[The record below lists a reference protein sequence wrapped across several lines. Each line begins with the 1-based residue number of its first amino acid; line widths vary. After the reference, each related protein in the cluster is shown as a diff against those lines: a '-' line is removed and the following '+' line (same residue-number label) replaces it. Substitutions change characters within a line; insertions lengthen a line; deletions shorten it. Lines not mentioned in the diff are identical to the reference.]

1 LLFFFVLIK
10 FYSYGGKKM
19 RLVTSG
25 EMKKLD
31 LFTINKVGVPDSA
44 LMELAGFGVVQ
55 KIMAKWEVESSN
67 FLIICGKGNNGGDG
81 YVVARHLFNK
91 GLEVSIL
98 SLGPEKLGKSSRINY
113 EAAVN
118 LDIPIYEVTSTADL
132 MNFENIIQNSDFI
145 IDAVFGTGLDRPI
158 TGIAREIISAVNAT
172 DCIKIAVDIP
182 SGISAD
188 HGCVLGEH
196 AIKADLTVTFA
207 FPKIGQFSSPGFA
220 YCGEIEVVD
229 IGVVDH
235 QETNSRRCFLLTDN
249 WVRSNLPYRPA
260 YGHKGTFGHTLII
273 AGSLGKS
280 GAAIMASESAVS
292 AGAGL
297 VSVLAPHNII
307 PTLMGRL
314 TEVMGCGY
322 GTEKGSI
329 KSDDYDQIITEMA
342 GKRVVAIGPGI
353 PNNEIMQ
360 EILYKIIENS
370 DIPMVLDADALNL
383 VAKKPQILKKTKA
396 PILITPHPGEFA
408 RLLDQPIA
416 QIQKRRI
423 ETALEFARKYE
434 VFVLL
439 KGARSVIA
447 SPQGEIAVN
456 PTGNN
461 GMASGGTG
469 DVLTGITA
477 SFISQGLDPFTAA
490 GIGAFLHG
498 RAGDLAAREKGE
510 FALKATDLI
519 QYLPAAFYSLNSE
532 NLHNFTE

>member
-1 LLFFFVLIK
+1 
-10 FYSYGGKKM
+10 M

-31 LFTINKVGVPDSA
+31 LFTINDLEVPDSV

-55 KIMAKWEVESSN
+55 KIIGKWEVESST

-98 SLGPEKLGKSSRINY
+98 SLGPEKLGKSGKINY
-113 EAAVN
+113 DVAVN

-158 TGIAREIISAVNAT
+158 MGIAREIISAVNAT
-172 DCIKIAVDIP
+172 DSIKIAVDMP

-220 YCGEIEVVD
+220 YCGEVEVVD

-235 QETNSRRCFLLTDN
+235 QQPQSRRCFLLTDN

-260 YGHKGTFGHTLII
+260 YGHKGTFGHTLIM
-273 AGSLGKS
+273 AGSIGKS
-280 GAAIMASESAVS
+280 GAAIMASEAAVS

-297 VSVLAPHNII
+297 VTVLAPQNII

-314 TEVMGCGY
+314 TEVMGSGY
-322 GTEKGSI
+322 GTEDGTIQINDYNLI
-329 KSDDYDQIITEMA
+329 KAAMA
-342 GKRVVAIGPGI
+342 NKKVMAIGPGI
-353 PNNEIMQ
+353 PNNEIMLG
-360 EILYKIIENS
+360 ILEKIIKNS
-370 DIPMVLDADALNL
+370 EIPLVLDADALNL
-383 VAKKPQILKKTKA
+383 ISRNPQILKNSKV
-396 PILITPHPGEFA
+396 PILITPHPGEFS
-408 RLLDQPIA
+408 RLFDQPVA

-423 ETALEFARKYE
+423 ETALEFARKYK

-439 KGARSVIA
+439 KGARSIIA

-477 SFISQGLDPFTAA
+477 SFISQGVDPFTAA

-498 RAGDLAAREKGE
+498 RAGDLAAREKGK
-510 FALKATDLI
+510 FSLKATDLI
-519 QYLPAAFYSLNSE
+519 QYLPVSFYSLNSE
-532 NLHNFTE
+532 NLHNFSEKPYKQYIS